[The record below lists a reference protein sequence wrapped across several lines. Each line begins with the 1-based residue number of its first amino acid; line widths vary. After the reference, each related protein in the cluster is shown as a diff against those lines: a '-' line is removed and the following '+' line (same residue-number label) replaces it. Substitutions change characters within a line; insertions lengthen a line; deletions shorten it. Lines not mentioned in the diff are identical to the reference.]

1 MARFR
6 CHACGGDDIFI
17 YDGRQLCPRCG
28 SPDVQFAIGVE
39 ELGEDDPFVLAVAE
53 LANQDDATNED

>member
-6 CHACGGDDIFI
+6 CRACGDDGTFV
-17 YDGRQLCPRCG
+17 YDGRHLCPSCG

-39 ELGEDDPFVLAVAE
+39 EIGEDDPFVLAMNE
-53 LANQDDATNED
+53 IANQDGETNED